1 MLEPHGYSLEEFS
14 HLPALVQLFLSL
26 QEVPAVGPEESFLVG
41 NECDGIGA

>member
-1 MLEPHGYSLEEFS
+1 MLEPHGYSLQKFP

-26 QEVPAVGPEESFLVG
+26 QKVPAVGPEESFLVR